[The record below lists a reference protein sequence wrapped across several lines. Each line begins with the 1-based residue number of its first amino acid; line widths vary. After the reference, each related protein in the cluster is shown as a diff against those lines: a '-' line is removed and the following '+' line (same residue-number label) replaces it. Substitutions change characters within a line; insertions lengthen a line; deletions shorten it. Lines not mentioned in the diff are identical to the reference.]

1 MPLAA
6 LHASVHAEKILPA
19 DGAGQDGIYP
29 IGFGKVSH
37 NKFPFP
43 GAARTDGIKII
54 NKGRNKMNGKWIGV
68 DYGDVRTGIASSDL
82 LGLMASAVGTI
93 KPGGMRNTAIAVAK
107 AAKEQ
112 NAVGIVVGLPKNMDG
127 SEGPRAGIVRAFV
140 DLLRAETDLP
150 ILFEDERMT
159 TMEANRFLSATDTYG
174 KKRKEKVDALS
185 AELIL
190 QSWLDRRRREES
202 AGAPKP

>member
-1 MPLAA
+1 
-6 LHASVHAEKILPA
+6 
-19 DGAGQDGIYP
+19 
-29 IGFGKVSH
+29 
-37 NKFPFP
+37 
-43 GAARTDGIKII
+43 
-54 NKGRNKMNGKWIGV
+54 MNGKWIGV

-93 KPGGMRNTAIAVAK
+93 KPGGMKNTGVAVAK
-107 AAKEQ
+107 TAKEL

-127 SEGPRAGIVRAFV
+127 SEGPRAEIVRAFA

-159 TMEANRFLSATDTYG
+159 TMEANRFLFATETFG

-190 QSWLDRRRREES
+190 QSWLDRRRREEN
-202 AGAPKP
+202 AEKQNP